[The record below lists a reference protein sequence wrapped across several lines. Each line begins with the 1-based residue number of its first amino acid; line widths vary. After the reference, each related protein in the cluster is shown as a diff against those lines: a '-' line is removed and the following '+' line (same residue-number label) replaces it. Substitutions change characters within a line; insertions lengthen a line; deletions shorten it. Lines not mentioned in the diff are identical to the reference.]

1 MAAVTVEKGKPM
13 ILVRNIF
20 RCRFSKGG
28 EVARLIQETRAQ
40 WGPVGR
46 LPMRVLT
53 DLDGPFD
60 TVVTET
66 VIESI
71 DEYNRLLR
79 ERFADADVARLL
91 APLADFVE
99 SGRREYFTIETDDQG
114 SVSDR

>member
-1 MAAVTVEKGKPM
+1 M

-20 RCRFSKGG
+20 RCKFGKGG
-28 EVARLIQETRAQ
+28 EVARLIVATKDH
-40 WGPVGR
+40 WGPVGH

-53 DLDGPFD
+53 DLSGSFD

-79 ERFADADVARLL
+79 ERFADTAVTQLL
-91 APLADFVE
+91 APLGDLVD
-99 SGRREYFTIETDDQG
+99 SGWREYFTIEADI
-114 SVSDR
+114 

>member
-1 MAAVTVEKGKPM
+1 MV

-20 RCRFSKGG
+20 QCKFGKGG
-28 EVARLIQETRAQ
+28 EVAQLIVATKDQ

-46 LPMRVLT
+46 LPMRVLS
-53 DLDGPFD
+53 DLSGPFD

-79 ERFADADVARLL
+79 ERFADEEVRRLL
-91 APLADFVE
+91 APLGGLVD
-99 SGRREYFTIETDDQG
+99 SGRREYFTIEAA
-114 SVSDR
+114 S

>member
-1 MAAVTVEKGKPM
+1 M

-20 RCRFSKGG
+20 RCKFGKAG
-28 EVARLIQETRAQ
+28 ELARLLQETRGQ
-40 WGPVGR
+40 WGPVGQ

-53 DLDGPFD
+53 DLSGPFD

-79 ERFADADVARLL
+79 ERFADAEVARRL
-91 APLADFVE
+91 APMASLVE
-99 SGRREYFTIETDDQG
+99 SGWREYYTIEAED
-114 SVSDR
+114 

>member
-1 MAAVTVEKGKPM
+1 M

-20 RCRFSKGG
+20 RCKFGKGG
-28 EVARLIQETRAQ
+28 ELARLIQQTREH

-53 DLDGPFD
+53 DLSGPFD

-71 DEYNRLLR
+71 DEYNLLLQ

-91 APLADFVE
+91 APMADLVE
-99 SGRREYFTIETDDQG
+99 SGWREYFTIEAEG
-114 SVSDR
+114 

>member
-1 MAAVTVEKGKPM
+1 M

-20 RCRFSKGG
+20 RCRFGKGG
-28 EVARLIQETRAQ
+28 EVAQLILATKDQ

-53 DLDGPFD
+53 DLSGPFD

-71 DEYNRLLR
+71 DAYNRLLQ
-79 ERFADADVARLL
+79 ERFADTDVARLL
-91 APLADFVE
+91 APLGDLVE
-99 SGRREYFTIETDDQG
+99 SGWREYFTIAADE
-114 SVSDR
+114 

>member
-1 MAAVTVEKGKPM
+1 M

-20 RCRFSKGG
+20 RCRFGKGG
-28 EVARLIQETRAQ
+28 EVAGLIIDTKDQ

-53 DLDGPFD
+53 DLSGPFD

-79 ERFADADVARLL
+79 ERFADAEVARRL
-91 APLADFVE
+91 APLGNLVE
-99 SGRREYFTIETDDQG
+99 LGWREYFTIEAVG
-114 SVSDR
+114 

>member
-1 MAAVTVEKGKPM
+1 V

-20 RCRFSKGG
+20 RCRFGKAG
-28 EVARLIQETRAQ
+28 ELARLIQETRGQ

-46 LPMRVLT
+46 LPTRVLT
-53 DLDGPFD
+53 DLSGPFD

-79 ERFADADVARLL
+79 ERFADAAVARRL
-91 APLADFVE
+91 APMADLVE
-99 SGRREYFTIETDDQG
+99 SGRREYFTIEAEG
-114 SVSDR
+114 

>member
-1 MAAVTVEKGKPM
+1 M

-20 RCRFSKGG
+20 RCKFGKAG
-28 EVARLIQETRAQ
+28 ELARLFQETRGQ
-40 WGPVGR
+40 WGPVGQ

-53 DLDGPFD
+53 DLSGPFD

-79 ERFADADVARLL
+79 ERFADPAVARLL
-91 APLADFVE
+91 APMADLVE
-99 SGRREYFTIETDDQG
+99 SGWREYFTIEVEG
-114 SVSDR
+114 